1 MADGH
6 ACGRASPPALR
17 LPKQALARRR
27 RARSPPHGARTL
39 VSDEF
44 TSHLLLG
51 APALYRMVTE
61 RTGEGSRWLPSMMPD
76 GAYRGPAA
84 VFRLVPPNNASR
96 KLGGGVIRRG
106 AEG

>member
-1 MADGH
+1 MLGAFTHAMAEEARHEWLMGT
-6 ACGRASPPALR
+6 PAGAPV
-17 LPKQALARRR
+17 LPLSGCPNKRSLA
-27 RARSPPHGARTL
+27 G
-39 VSDEF
+39 
-44 TSHLLLG
+44 G

-96 KLGGGVIRRG
+96 RLGGGVIRRG
-106 AEG
+106 GEG

>member
-1 MADGH
+1 
-6 ACGRASPPALR
+6 
-17 LPKQALARRR
+17 
-27 RARSPPHGARTL
+27 
-39 VSDEF
+39 
-44 TSHLLLG
+44 
-51 APALYRMVTE
+51 MVTE

-96 KLGGGVIRRG
+96 RLGGGAIRRG